1 MSANNCG
8 ESKLKRHKL
17 FSAVTV
23 FVLVIVLAT
32 SGCTAK
38 SDNAVPGF
46 ELEKEITNYSE
57 VSSKFADE
65 MLKSLPKT
73 SEVRRYSLF
82 IQDSAN
88 VGYLKSDSEDN
99 VNLFYDSF
107 AEQLKDFDTQII
119 IFSDPDWAKKKIEK
133 LYAGQDDLNLIT
145 NDFGNGNFFDKKT
158 CKDSNSLYGY
168 AMKLSKP
175 LIVIST
181 QCTSLKIL
189 EDEEN
194 APIQLSIISHE
205 LAHVAQSKISE
216 NDHNCYLPNWFIE
229 GQAQAIS
236 SIVTTYKGKNYQSQI
251 RSDWFNYNPSGRLDD
266 NENYVSPGSDKGDG
280 GVYSDGSLAIEYLVA
295 RSGWEKMKK
304 MMTLASG
311 ISGGKCGTLGKMSY
325 FKESFRVVYNQE
337 FQDFQNEVNKYLRW
351 AIDNS

>member
-1 MSANNCG
+1 M
-8 ESKLKRHKL
+8 KRHKL
-17 FSAVTV
+17 FSTITASILVT
-23 FVLVIVLAT
+23 VLAT
-32 SGCTAK
+32 SGCTTT
-38 SDNAVPGF
+38 SNNSVTGF
-46 ELEKEITNYSE
+46 ELEKEIVNYSE
-57 VSSKFADE
+57 VSTMFANE
-65 MLKSLPKT
+65 MLKALPES
-73 SEVRRYSLF
+73 SEVRRYSLY
-82 IQDSAN
+82 IEDSAN
-88 VGYLKSDSEDN
+88 VGYLKSAAEDN
-99 VNLFYDSF
+99 VNLFYDRF

-133 LYAGQDDLNLIT
+133 IYAGQDDLNLII
-145 NDFGNGNFFDKKT
+145 NDFGNGNFFDKKSCNDT
-158 CKDSNSLYGY
+158 NSLYGY

-175 LIVIST
+175 LIVISA

-189 EDEEN
+189 EDEEK

-205 LAHVAQSKISE
+205 LVHVAQSKISE
-216 NDHNCYLPNWFIE
+216 NDGNCYLPNWFIE

-236 SIVTTYKGKNYQSQI
+236 SIVSSYKGKNYQSQI

-266 NENYVSPGSDKGDG
+266 NEKYVSPGSDKGDG

-295 RSGWEKMKK
+295 RSGWDKMKK

-311 ISGGKCGTLGKMSY
+311 ISGGKCGTLGKMTY